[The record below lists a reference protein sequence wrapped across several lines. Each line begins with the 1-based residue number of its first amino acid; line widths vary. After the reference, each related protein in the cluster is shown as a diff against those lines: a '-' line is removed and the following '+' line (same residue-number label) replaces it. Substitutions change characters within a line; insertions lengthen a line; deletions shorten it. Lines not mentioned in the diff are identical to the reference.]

1 MKTTFAVS
9 VANAQGQSWK
19 LSSHWTKKVQSLQVS
34 DPSNW
39 LGSWTFVWRGGSGG
53 GRGWWTV
60 WVERARSA
68 IAWVS
73 WRNILSPWASLSSS
87 PLPPGGSLLPPL
99 SLPPGGLPGGPG
111 LPGSPGASG
120 AGGAGLG
127 LGRFRG
133 GGCAMLSALPSS
145 SALVPVPRVHRH
157 CVAGVEVCRLRR
169 LLEVNLWKVV
179 SS

>member
-9 VANAQGQSWK
+9 VANAQGWSGK
-19 LSSHWTKKVQSLQVS
+19 LSSHWTKKVRSLWVS

-39 LGSWTFVWRGGSGG
+39 SGSQTFVQHRGSGG

-87 PLPPGGSLLPPL
+87 PLPPGGSLPPP
-99 SLPPGGLPGGPG
+99 SSPPPGGPPGGPG
-111 LPGSPGASG
+111 SPGSPGASG

-127 LGRFRG
+127 LGRFGG
-133 GGCAMLSALPSS
+133 GGCCHIHVLPPPLHSLHS
-145 SALVPVPRVHRH
+145 TSGH
-157 CVAGVEVCRLRR
+157 
-169 LLEVNLWKVV
+169 
-179 SS
+179 S